1 MIAIVL
7 VLVINRIKFVNTK
20 SSFFFEIFDFEFYD
34 LHVT

>member
-7 VLVINRIKFVNTK
+7 VIVINRIKFVNTK
-20 SSFFFEIFDFEFYD
+20 SSFFEIFDFEFYD